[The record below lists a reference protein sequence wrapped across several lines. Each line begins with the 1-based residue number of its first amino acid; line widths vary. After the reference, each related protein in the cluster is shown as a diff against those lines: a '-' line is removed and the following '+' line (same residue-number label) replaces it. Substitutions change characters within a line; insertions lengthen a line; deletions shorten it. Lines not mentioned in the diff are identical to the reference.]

1 MWNHIRRT
9 IHRRRQDYDFLSR
22 FYLAFLCDLCVSVVN
37 NMIEKVTAFII
48 RERDFLLL
56 RHPFAGNQFPAG
68 TVEPG
73 EDHAAAV
80 IREAHEET
88 GLPESALSI
97 VRNLGSRNSPPPE
110 GYAFMDRAATVYA
123 RPDPASFDWATL
135 PRATMPKLEGRQA
148 NGFTQVTYIEMD
160 CFPNPTFNTYQ
171 ITGWVRD
178 DALTDQQ
185 IRHFYVLSFSGN
197 TLERWTARSDHHAFT
212 LFWAPLDDLPDII
225 YPQNTWLDALE
236 SYDNS

>member
-1 MWNHIRRT
+1 M
-9 IHRRRQDYDFLSR
+9 
-22 FYLAFLCDLCVSVVN
+22 VN
-37 NMIEKVTAFII
+37 NMIEKVTAFIK
-48 RERDFLLL
+48 RERDLLLL
-56 RHPFAGNQFPAG
+56 RHPYAGHQFPAG

-97 VRNLGSRNSPPPE
+97 VRYLGSRESPPLK

-160 CFPNPTFNTYQ
+160 RFPNPTFNTYQ
-171 ITGWVRD
+171 ITGRVRD

-185 IRHFYVLSFSGN
+185 IRHFCLLRSSGE
-197 TLERWTARSDHHAFT
+197 TPDHWIVRSDHHEFT

-225 YPQNTWLDALE
+225 YPQNTWLDVLKT
-236 SYDNS
+236 YDNS

>member
-1 MWNHIRRT
+1 
-9 IHRRRQDYDFLSR
+9 
-22 FYLAFLCDLCVSVVN
+22 
-37 NMIEKVTAFII
+37 MIEKVTAFIM
-48 RERDFLLL
+48 REREILLL

-88 GLPESALSI
+88 GLPESALTIS
-97 VRNLGSRNSPPPE
+97 RYLGSRDNPPRE
-110 GYAFMDRAATVYA
+110 GHMFMDRSATVYA
-123 RPDPASFDWATL
+123 RPDATSFDWAIL

-148 NGFTQVTYIEMD
+148 SGFTQVTYSEPD
-160 CFPNPTFNTYQ
+160 CEPDPTYVTYQ

-178 DALTDQQ
+178 DTLTDQQ
-185 IRHFYVLSFSGN
+185 VRHFYVLHVSGV
-197 TLERWTARSDHHAFT
+197 TPERWTTHSDHHEFT

-225 YPQNTWLDALE
+225 FPQNKWLDVLNNEQNNAK
-236 SYDNS
+236 